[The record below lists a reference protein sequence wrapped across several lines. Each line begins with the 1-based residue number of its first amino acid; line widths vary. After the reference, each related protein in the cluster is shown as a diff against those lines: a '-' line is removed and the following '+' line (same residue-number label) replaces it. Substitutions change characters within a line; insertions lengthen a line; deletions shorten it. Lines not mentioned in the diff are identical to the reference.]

1 MKELIINGVDVIN
14 CDYILNNSVK
24 GKYHS
29 PAKSM
34 PYAKETSCIECKTNS
49 TRYNFCKHN
58 PDCYYKQWQRT
69 QKQLDIAG
77 KAIVE
82 MVEKNDKLKAENK
95 ELAARL
101 KEAEKFTG
109 LYDTCGNKIYYG
121 NIVHWTDGGDDLT
134 LEERIKERWDRIAVV
149 GKYMT
154 DDNIIR
160 PEICF
165 NVIDSPSEVTKKA
178 APEFAYGC
186 FIYKDTENY
195 LTVVA
200 ENATEYKKKF
210 KNAGECM
217 AYVLEVRSEVGNK
230 KL

>member
-1 MKELIINGVDVIN
+1 MLSVDGINKLEAENEHFKKMWKD
-14 CDYILNNSVK
+14 
-24 GKYHS
+24 
-29 PAKSM
+29 
-34 PYAKETSCIECKTNS
+34 
-49 TRYNFCKHN
+49 
-58 PDCYYKQWQRT
+58 T

-101 KEAEKFTG
+101 KDAEKFTG
-109 LYDTCGNKIYYG
+109 LYDTCGNKICYG

-154 DDNIIR
+154 NDNIIR

-165 NVIDSPSEVTKKA
+165 NVIDSPSERTRKA
-178 APEFAYGC
+178 AAQFEYGC
-186 FIYKDTENY
+186 FIYQDTENY

-200 ENATEYKKKF
+200 ENANEYRKKF

-230 KL
+230 EL